1 MRRDDAFYDLNGAAQ
16 PRRLKP
22 VPPQTIEARLDK
34 FAGADEDDSGS
45 MPPQSEP
52 EAPEAASHPA
62 SDEPAPSK
70 AKPSPAEVGA
80 DSPDEVPA
88 KIAAAWERGRAARR
102 DDYKREVPRNLQY
115 KTRADEADAFLRGW
129 DEEEFEIRAE
139 ENGSV

>member
-1 MRRDDAFYDLNGAAQ
+1 LA
-16 PRRLKP
+16 
-22 VPPQTIEARLDK
+22 
-34 FAGADEDDSGS
+34 
-45 MPPQSEP
+45 PQSEP
-52 EAPEAASHPA
+52 EAPEAAVTPA
-62 SDEPAPSK
+62 SEESAPSK
-70 AKPSPAEVGA
+70 ANSSPAEDGA

-88 KIAAAWERGRAARR
+88 KIADAMERGRAARR